1 MNFPGIHRAGLE
13 SVPVKLALL
22 PLRGRSLF
30 SRRPAAGGG
39 GPVVSMTT
47 YGKRLET
54 AFFAIESIARGSLLP
69 SRLILW
75 IDETDVLARLPLPL
89 RRLQERGLEI
99 LPTSNFGPHKKYFPY
114 VQASNA
120 FDRPLVTADDDVI
133 YPQDWLEGLQRAYDA
148 RGDLIHCYRA
158 NVVKMDGDGFAPY
171 RTWGRCS
178 DTGESFLNFATG
190 VSGILYP
197 PEFLAYLKRQGNGF
211 LECCPR
217 ADDVWLHAA
226 ALRSGVMIK
235 QVTSIWTEYPS
246 IPDTQDVALA
256 NTNLF
261 GTGNDLQIG
270 KTYLRQDVE
279 RLILLATRQ

>member
-1 MNFPGIHRAGLE
+1 MHRVRLDT
-13 SVPVKLALL
+13 VPVKLAML
-22 PLRGRSLF
+22 PLRAGNLF
-30 SRRPAAGGG
+30 SRRPAVGGV

-54 AFFAIESIARGSLLP
+54 SFLAIESIARGSLLP

-89 RRLQERGLEI
+89 RRLQQKGLEI

-114 VQASNA
+114 VQASSA

-133 YPQDWLEGLQRAYDA
+133 YPRDWLEGLQRAYDA
-148 RGDLIHCYRA
+148 RRDLVHCYRA
-158 NVVKMDGDGFAPY
+158 NVVKMDDVGFAPY

-197 PEFLAYLKRQGNGF
+197 PEFLAYLKHRGDGF
-211 LECCPR
+211 QECCPR

-226 ALRSGVMIK
+226 ALRSGFMIK
-235 QVTSIWTEYPS
+235 QVTNIWTEYPS
-246 IPDTQDVALA
+246 IPHTQHVALA

-261 GTGNDLQIG
+261 GSGNDLQIG
-270 KTYLRQDVE
+270 KTYLRPDVE
-279 RLILLATRQ
+279 RLIQIAAGQ